1 MQASSNICIN
11 HIFVPISPLFI
22 NYPKIFTQGYGC
34 GTLECCIFMDT
45 STKYIILLDKINILL
60 VSVRVPLI
68 KLEVM

>member
-1 MQASSNICIN
+1 MYQSLP
-11 HIFVPISPLFI
+11 FVI

-45 STKYIILLDKINILL
+45 STKYIILLDKLNILL